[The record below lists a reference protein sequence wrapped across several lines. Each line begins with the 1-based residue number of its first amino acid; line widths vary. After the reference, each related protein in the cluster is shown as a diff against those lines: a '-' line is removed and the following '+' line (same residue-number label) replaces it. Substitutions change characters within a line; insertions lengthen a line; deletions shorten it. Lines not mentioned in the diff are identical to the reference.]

1 MICDILTIAVYSY
14 VKKLRNTLGKCVIS
28 CLLSMV
34 MMQLLWILGLLE
46 LLDLNLYLGMLLND
60 YLVRLPLFCKRLLFS
75 VLYATV
81 FFQGAYVVWLSV
93 ISYHLWETFKPL
105 KCDDHRYQFLL
116 YSAIA
121 WITAAGTV
129 GLYMNTYTLYILVFG
144 LGNLI

>member
-1 MICDILTIAVYSY
+1 
-14 VKKLRNTLGKCVIS
+14 
-28 CLLSMV
+28 MV

-46 LLDLNLYLGMLLND
+46 LLDLNLYL
-60 YLVRLPLFCKRLLFS
+60 

-93 ISYHLWETFKPL
+93 ISYHLWQTFKPL
-105 KCDDHRYQFLL
+105 KRDDHRYQYLV

-144 LGNLI
+144 LGNFT

>member
-1 MICDILTIAVYSY
+1 
-14 VKKLRNTLGKCVIS
+14 
-28 CLLSMV
+28 MV

-46 LLDLNLYLGMLLND
+46 LLDLNLYL
-60 YLVRLPLFCKRLLFS
+60 

-121 WITAAGTV
+121 WITAAGTCYL
-129 GLYMNTYTLYILVFG
+129 LYL
-144 LGNLI
+144 